1 MSVGRVDEKDFP
13 TWSENE
19 KKAFWINV
27 YNAVTIEGIL
37 RNYPIP
43 WGGFLAKRRFPQS
56 SIRQISKFWDT
67 PFVRIMGKEITLNE
81 IEHEIL
87 RKKFADPRIHFAL
100 VCASI
105 GCPVLED
112 HAFLRRII

>member
-1 MSVGRVDEKDFP
+1 M
-13 TWSENE
+13 
-19 KKAFWINV
+19 
-27 YNAVTIEGIL
+27 
-37 RNYPIP
+37 
-43 WGGFLAKRRFPQS
+43 AKRRFPQS

-112 HAFLRRII
+112 HAFLPDNLDVQLDDAAKDFITNSNKVRLDKSRKKLFLSAIFDWTGL